1 MCVFERHYNSE
12 GHNLYFDLPP
22 VVDSLITRNTHIPRF
37 HGDHYHKN
45 IYLVSEMLSE
55 SVGGYFRLRLFSES
69 VTVQYIIA
77 AYYYRDPF
85 MGNISF

>member
-1 MCVFERHYNSE
+1 
-12 GHNLYFDLPP
+12 
-22 VVDSLITRNTHIPRF
+22 
-37 HGDHYHKN
+37 
-45 IYLVSEMLSE
+45 MLSE
-55 SVGGYFRLRLFSES
+55 SVGGYFRLRLLSES